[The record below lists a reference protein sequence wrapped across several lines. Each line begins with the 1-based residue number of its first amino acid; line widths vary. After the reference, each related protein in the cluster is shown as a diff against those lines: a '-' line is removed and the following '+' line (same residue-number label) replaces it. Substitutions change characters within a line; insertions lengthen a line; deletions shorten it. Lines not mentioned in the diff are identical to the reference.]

1 MEYYEILEI
10 GDRSHVTVKL
20 RQDASNKNME
30 RKPAITRL
38 PRLLLIIIALITLA
52 PAELFVGKLNAET
65 TEVSPSSQN
74 LSPSQAEY
82 KVLLERFYDTVYNL
96 PNLAEAQNVI
106 TPDYIDH
113 NPVNTKSVSGIE
125 GLKYTSKLF
134 RTGFPDL
141 VIAIEDLIVG
151 RDRIVARIRMRGT
164 HQGEFMGLKPTDKQ
178 INVSAVEIY
187 AIDGEKIS
195 ERWGNLDGIALFRQ
209 LGVIQTRHT
218 SENRLSE
225 NSDKPPEEKPE
236 SDVVEGPNLTELN
249 DWEKLK
255 SAFMRE
261 IGRVRIVALVS
272 PN

>member
-1 MEYYEILEI
+1 M
-10 GDRSHVTVKL
+10 
-20 RQDASNKNME
+20 Q

-38 PRLLLIIIALITLA
+38 PGLLLIIIALIALA
-52 PAELFVGKLNAET
+52 PTELFVGKLNAET

-74 LSPSQAEY
+74 ISPSQAKY
-82 KVLLERFYDTVYNL
+82 RALLERFYDTVYNL

-106 TPDYIDH
+106 ASDYIDH
-113 NPVNTKSVSGIE
+113 NPVTPKSVSGIE

-134 RTGFPDL
+134 RTGFPNL

-178 INVSAVEIY
+178 IDVSAVEIY
-187 AIDGEKIS
+187 AIVGEKIS
-195 ERWGNLDGIALFRQ
+195 ERWGNLDGIALFQQ
-209 LGVIQTRHT
+209 LGVIQTRET
-218 SENRLSE
+218 PKDRLSE
-225 NSDKPPEEKPE
+225 NSEEPTEEKP
-236 SDVVEGPNLTELN
+236 PNEIAKRLKLTDLN

-255 SAFMRE
+255 AAFMRE

>member
-1 MEYYEILEI
+1 
-10 GDRSHVTVKL
+10 
-20 RQDASNKNME
+20 ME

-38 PRLLLIIIALITLA
+38 PGLLLIFIALISLA
-52 PAELFVGKLNAET
+52 LAELFVGKLNAET

-74 LSPSQAEY
+74 ISPSQAKY
-82 KVLLERFYDTVYNL
+82 RALLERFYDTVYIL
-96 PNLAEAQNVI
+96 PNLAEAQNAI

-164 HQGEFMGLKPTDKQ
+164 HQGEFMGLKPTGKRID
-178 INVSAVEIY
+178 VSAVEIY
-187 AIDGEKIS
+187 AIVGEKIS
-195 ERWGNLDGIALFRQ
+195 ERWGNLDGIALFQQ
-209 LGVIQTRHT
+209 LGVIQTRET
-218 SENRLSE
+218 PKDRLSE
-225 NSDKPPEEKPE
+225 NSDEPPEEKSE
-236 SDVVEGPNLTELN
+236 SEVVERPNLTELN

-255 SAFMRE
+255 AAFMHE

>member
-1 MEYYEILEI
+1 M
-10 GDRSHVTVKL
+10 G
-20 RQDASNKNME
+20 

-38 PRLLLIIIALITLA
+38 PGLLLIIIALITLA
-52 PAELFVGKLNAET
+52 PAELCVGGLYAET
-65 TEVSPSSQN
+65 TKINSSSQD
-74 LSPSQAEY
+74 LSSSQPEY
-82 KVLLERFYDTVYNL
+82 NALLKRFYDAVFNL
-96 PNLAEAQNVI
+96 PNLTKAQNLI
-106 TPDYIDH
+106 APDYIDH
-113 NPVNTKSVSGIE
+113 NPVNPKSLSGIE
-125 GLKYTSKLF
+125 GLMHTSKLF

-164 HQGEFMGLKPTDKQ
+164 HQGEFMGLKPTGKQ

-187 AIDGEKIS
+187 ATDGEKIS

-209 LGVIQTRHT
+209 LGVIQTRQT
-218 SENRLSE
+218 PEDRLSE

-255 SAFMRE
+255 AAFMRE

>member
-1 MEYYEILEI
+1 
-10 GDRSHVTVKL
+10 
-20 RQDASNKNME
+20 ME

-38 PRLLLIIIALITLA
+38 PGLLLIIIALITLA

-74 LSPSQAEY
+74 ISSSQAKY
-82 KVLLERFYDTVYNL
+82 RVLLERFYDTVYNL

-106 TPDYIDH
+106 VPDYIDH
-113 NPVNTKSVSGIE
+113 NPVTPKSVSGIE

-164 HQGEFMGLKPTDKQ
+164 HQGEFMGLKPTNKPID
-178 INVSAVEIY
+178 VSAVEIY

-195 ERWGNLDGIALFRQ
+195 ERWGNLDGIALFQQ
-209 LGVIQTRHT
+209 LGVIQTRET
-218 SENRLSE
+218 PKERLSE
-225 NSDKPPEEKPE
+225 NSEESFEENPE
-236 SDVVEGPNLTELN
+236 SEVVERPNLTELN

-255 SAFMRE
+255 AAFMHE